1 MHANALFVD
10 TDQGDDDHQVFL
22 PVSLA
27 CHKLKEKRKKGHMGR
42 DDGSEKD
49 KQLPST
55 LLTMG
60 RGVDKVFNQIVTQ
73 GVFTASTFVNVFFF
87 VSTRL
92 VKNSSL
98 QTEILGEREQE
109 KQKGE
114 NEE

>member
-1 MHANALFVD
+1 
-10 TDQGDDDHQVFL
+10 
-22 PVSLA
+22 
-27 CHKLKEKRKKGHMGR
+27 
-42 DDGSEKD
+42 
-49 KQLPST
+49 
-55 LLTMG
+55 MG

-114 NEE
+114 NEECNFEMS